1 MAYGRRETSDDTAAL
16 AALTGGFKQNG
27 RAFDAL
33 MVDVAADPAFNLR
46 RVETP

>member
-1 MAYGRRETSDDTAAL
+1 VRRWGIAS
-16 AALTGGFKQNG
+16 LTGGFKQRG

-33 MVDVAADPAFNLR
+33 MVDVAADPAFVYR